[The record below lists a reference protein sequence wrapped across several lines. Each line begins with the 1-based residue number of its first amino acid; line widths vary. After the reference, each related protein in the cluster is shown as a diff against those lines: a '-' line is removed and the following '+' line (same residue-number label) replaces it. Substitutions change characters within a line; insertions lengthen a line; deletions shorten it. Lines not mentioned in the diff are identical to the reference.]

1 VEFRPVPH
9 RAPLAGRLW
18 LIVAGAILLPVILL
32 VVMPAVLGLH
42 RYVVSSDALAGSV
55 GRGSLIFA
63 DREPAA
69 SLKVGDV
76 ISFDPPGDPGDMVT
90 REVASLSTDGVRTR
104 TANGAV
110 DAWTLPLSGSADRM
124 VVHVPLLGYPF
135 LGSVDRTM
143 WLLLASVPLAAIAL
157 AVAGDVDRTRRLRRP
172 AVLPVAPRDDAAG
185 PDAQRP
191 SGQAAYS
198 ELG

>member
-1 VEFRPVPH
+1 MAPPDEGFSAVEFRPVPH

-42 RYVVSSDALAGSV
+42 RYVVSSDAMAGSI

-63 DREPAA
+63 DREPVS

-90 REVASLSTDGVRTR
+90 REVASVGQQGIRTR
-104 TANGAV
+104 VADGSIDT
-110 DAWTLPLSGSADRM
+110 WTLPVTSSADRM

-172 AVLPVAPRDDAAG
+172 AVLPASGRDDAEA
-185 PDAQRP
+185 PR
-191 SGQAAYS
+191 SAAV
-198 ELG
+198 